1 MRFAS
6 SLAALLLLF
15 ALTACAANPPPDHA
29 APLETVTVYF
39 DWDRTQVTPEA
50 ADTLDRLV
58 ARLEARPWQ
67 RLLIEGHSDTAQS
80 AAYSLGLSERQA
92 NSVKD
97 YLIHRGIAPAKIA
110 TIAYGASRLAI
121 PTRAN
126 EREPRNRRA
135 VIRVE

>member
-1 MRFAS
+1 MRFAP
-6 SLAALLLLF
+6 SLAALLLF
-15 ALTACAANPPPDHA
+15 ALTACTAQHAPDHA
-29 APLETVTVYF
+29 APLEAVTVYF

-50 ADTLDRLV
+50 ADTLDKFV

-67 RLLIEGHSDTAQS
+67 RLLIEGHTDTARS
-80 AAYSLGLSERQA
+80 TAYSVGLSERQA

-110 TIAYGASRLAI
+110 TIAYGSSRLAV
-121 PTRAN
+121 PTRPN
-126 EREPRNRRA
+126 QREPRNRRA